1 MPRTL
6 AVLGHSSVLL
16 RVLCKPLSA
25 FGVCKSM
32 HSCSLQ
38 SLCKLGCSYIY
49 VYNCVHMPVFMYTHV
64 HVHAYLP
71 ASKYKGC
78 DKADYKGGVRYTK
91 NVVKQIVK
99 VNYLLCVGQKPCMA
113 CFRS

>member
-6 AVLGHSSVLL
+6 AVLGHSSVFL
-16 RVLCKPLSA
+16 RILCKPLSA

-49 VYNCVHMPVFMYTHV
+49 VYNCIHMPVFMYTHMYMYM
-64 HVHAYLP
+64 HIYLQVGI
-71 ASKYKGC
+71 K
-78 DKADYKGGVRYTK
+78 DVT
-91 NVVKQIVK
+91 KQITRA
-99 VNYLLCVGQKPCMA
+99 G
-113 CFRS
+113 